1 MQRHDN
7 IIHHE
12 TIYVTYSLM
21 IILARFYLFSHR
33 RNWIIKA
40 QGTVTHTR
48 AKNPETYRKGERHT
62 KTRNEYLV
70 NIIHEY

>member
-12 TIYVTYSLM
+12 TIYVTDSLM
-21 IILARFYLFSHR
+21 IILARFSLFSQK
-33 RNWIIKA
+33 NWIIKA
-40 QGTVTHTR
+40 QGTITHTR